1 MERQNAG
8 SPDWAERLL
17 RVTRNLGER
26 TDRQV
31 FVDEITRG
39 ALEIG
44 LGQRAYAVLMDGDT
58 FAVEAAHG
66 EAPRADAAQDPR
78 KRGAR
83 LAIAAVRATQDPR
96 REAAMLAPEIV
107 GKSVAFPFVVKDHL
121 AGAVIIDADQPVA
134 ANGREVAFTAVFVA
148 LAARLFAKSGAAAA
162 NETKAI
168 RPGHP
173 GHKDGLALE
182 GVGAVKYLK
191 TVAELE
197 RDAIELALRQT
208 NWSKEEAAK
217 RLGISRA
224 SIYMKVK
231 KFGLQKPPAA
241 QY

>member
-44 LGQRAYAVLMDGDT
+44 IGHRAYTVLMDGDT
-58 FAVEAAHG
+58 LAAEAAHG
-66 EAPRADAAQDPR
+66 EAPRADAPQDPR

-83 LAIAAVRATQDPR
+83 LAIAAVRALQDPR
-96 REAAMLAPEIV
+96 REVAALAPEIV
-107 GKSVAFPFVVKDHL
+107 GRSIAFPFVVKDQL
-121 AGAVIIDADQPVA
+121 AGAVIVDSDQSIVA
-134 ANGREVAFTAVFVA
+134 GSRDVAFAVVYVT
-148 LAARLFAKSGAAAA
+148 LAARLFAKGGASSGD
-162 NETKAI
+162 TKTI
-168 RPGHP
+168 RPS
-173 GHKDGLALE
+173 HKDGLALE
-182 GVGAVKYLK
+182 GVGAVKFLK
-191 TVAELE
+191 PVAELE

>member
-31 FVDEITRG
+31 FADELTRG

-44 LGQRAYAVLMDGDT
+44 VGSRAYAVLMDGDT
-58 FAVEAAHG
+58 LAAEATQG

-83 LAIAAVRATQDPR
+83 LAMAAVRAMQDPR
-96 REAAMLAPEIV
+96 RDTIALAPEIV
-107 GKSVAFPFVVKDHL
+107 GKSIAFPFVVKDHL
-121 AGAVIIDADQPVA
+121 AGAVIVDADQSIA
-134 ANGREVAFTAVFVA
+134 AGSRDVGFTAVFVA
-148 LAARLFAKSGAAAA
+148 LAARLFAKSGSADDT
-162 NETKAI
+162 TKPTP
-168 RPGHP
+168 RPMS
-173 GHKDGLALE
+173 KDGLALE

-231 KFGLQKPPAA
+231 KFGLQRPPAA